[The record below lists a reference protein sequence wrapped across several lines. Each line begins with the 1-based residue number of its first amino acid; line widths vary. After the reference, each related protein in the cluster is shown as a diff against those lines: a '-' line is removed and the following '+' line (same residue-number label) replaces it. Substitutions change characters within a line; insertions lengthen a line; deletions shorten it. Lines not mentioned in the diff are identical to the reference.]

1 MLLFNALQ
9 QLAAQP
15 GYFARRPAG
24 VVLQITDR
32 MKLVTFRTGREYRW
46 TPKYRDLVADDW
58 EVISMDRFVEEIRLM
73 QQQAELA
80 QAEQSATDT
89 EANNVVP
96 IR

>member
-9 QLAAQP
+9 QLASQP
-15 GYFARRPAG
+15 GHFARRPAG

-58 EVISMDRFVEEIRLM
+58 EVISLERFMEEIRLM
-73 QQQAELA
+73 QEHVELA
-80 QAEQSATDT
+80 QSVEAES
-89 EANNVVP
+89 NGK
-96 IR
+96 